1 MIHNGPFPVL
11 STTEAEQLRRRARAG
26 WSVRAIA
33 LAHGVSLR
41 TAYRYLHRE
50 TLPLERRLD
59 DAIAR
64 WESRA
69 GVTLTAD
76 QRRHLAR
83 TIRCVVQTERQP

>member
-64 WESRA
+64 WEARV
-69 GVTLTAD
+69 GVTLTSD
-76 QRRHLAR
+76 QRRDLAH
-83 TIRCVVQTERQP
+83 TIRCIVQTERQP